1 MIDRGTSLPLFF
13 APVPFFPLPF
23 VDPVSETVDN
33 RNGIMRS
40 PIGTK
45 SGSFKLSFCFLH
57 FFTCQKKKLGLEDHV
72 YVDPIASYGT
82 RREKNVVIRPRCVA
96 QPRCWVTWVWAHVHL
111 QSLVSEKSKSRK
123 SYTDD
128 GDWLGWGV
136 FSSSSPCSLNGKL
149 IVSLCTPRI

>member
-1 MIDRGTSLPLFF
+1 M
-13 APVPFFPLPF
+13 
-23 VDPVSETVDN
+23 
-33 RNGIMRS
+33 
-40 PIGTK
+40 
-45 SGSFKLSFCFLH
+45 
-57 FFTCQKKKLGLEDHV
+57 

-128 GDWLGWGV
+128 DDWLGWGV
-136 FSSSSPCSLNGKL
+136 FLFFSSLQSKRKADRLSVHPPNISGGEGLLLALHGWVVGIDKTRL
-149 IVSLCTPRI
+149 ERKQHGQKSDLPAVPGLLFWAGE